1 MTKKCSNG
9 EYEFEN
15 NALCVSAQKYI
26 RVPEFTGQSS
36 NSTSSRG
43 EREEEGEEKKKHKRA
58 MRVGLV
64 HSFIATVYGPM
75 SMLDGNTGTSGP
87 RVSIYAVQHCR
98 NARQVLIPVSEG
110 GTRG

>member
-1 MTKKCSNG
+1 MEMRRRRRRRKK
-9 EYEFEN
+9 
-15 NALCVSAQKYI
+15 
-26 RVPEFTGQSS
+26 RD
-36 NSTSSRG
+36 
-43 EREEEGEEKKKHKRA
+43 KRA

-64 HSFIATVYGPM
+64 SSFVATVYGPM
-75 SMLDGNTGTSGP
+75 SMLDGNTGTPGP